1 MQLQLSNWLTK
12 WLKVVS
18 DPCKRHSKQ
27 QGSWLQAFEHEVHKL
42 RDMLIEH
49 HAEGQEY
56 KQQARSIGAPP
67 NSGTIIYR
75 VLTDFEVRIVVVA
88 AREFMKRGIRVGTY
102 EDDGLK
108 VEARGQEALSCAAQD
123 WLMSVITEEA
133 DRVVFGGKAGG

>member
-1 MQLQLSNWLTK
+1 
-12 WLKVVS
+12 
-18 DPCKRHSKQ
+18 
-27 QGSWLQAFEHEVHKL
+27 
-42 RDMLIEH
+42 MLIEH

-56 KQQARSIGAPP
+56 KQQAGSSGPPP

-102 EDDGLK
+102 EYDELK
-108 VEARGQEALSCAAQD
+108 VEARGREALSCTAQD

-133 DRVVFGGKAGG
+133 DRVVFGGKAGGGD